1 MELRKKIDETIA
13 FIRKISNV
21 KPLVGIILGSGLGNL
36 AKNIEKDAEI
46 PYKDIP
52 NFAHSTAMGHKG
64 NLILGQL
71 GNTSVA
77 AMEGRLHF
85 YEGWTLEQ
93 VTFPVRIMKAL
104 GCAYLFVSNAA
115 GGLNPK
121 YKRGDLVIIEDH
133 INLMGVNPLIG
144 PNDESLGPRFPDMS
158 RPYDPGLIE
167 LAEKTALK
175 LGIKIHQGTYA
186 AMTGPCFETRAE
198 YRMLR
203 IIGADLVGMSTVP
216 EVIVAVHA
224 GLKVFG
230 MSIVSDLCFPDH
242 LEPITG
248 EEVIKIANEAEPKLS
263 LIFQEMIKGLKA

>member
-1 MELRKKIDETIA
+1 MELRKKIDETVS
-13 FIRKISNV
+13 FIRKKSKV
-21 KPLVGIILGSGLGNL
+21 RPLVGIVLGSGLGNL
-36 AKNIEKDAEI
+36 AKNIQKDAEI

-64 NLILGQL
+64 NLILGEL
-71 GNTSVA
+71 GNTTVA

-104 GCAYLFVSNAA
+104 GCTYLFVSNAA
-115 GGLNPK
+115 GGMNPR
-121 YKRGDLVIIEDH
+121 YRRGDLVIIEDH

-158 RPYDPGLIE
+158 HPYDSALID
-167 LAEKTALK
+167 LAERTSLK
-175 LGIKIHQGTYA
+175 LGMKLHQGTYA

-198 YRMLR
+198 YRLLR
-203 IIGADLVGMSTVP
+203 VVGADLIGMSTVP

-230 MSIVSDLCFPDH
+230 MSIVSDVCIPDH

-263 LIFQEMIKGLKA
+263 SIFQEMIKSLKS